1 MISTKRN
8 ASALRRA
15 GVLLG
20 ACALWLCSCTVIG
33 PRSISGGRGAYAEVI
48 NTTEDEQIL
57 GVVVRMRYDETFGM
71 LSVASITASL
81 RFRTQAG
88 TNIGVGDSDN
98 FAGNLVPLSLGVAY
112 EENPTISYLP
122 LSGEAFTRR
131 MLSPISVEE
140 WLLLKTSVR
149 RADLIFDLAISRI
162 NGLRNPLLGDAPPS
176 PEFKRIAELYGKLV
190 DAGVLDYVKDTDAR
204 GENRYFWDLH
214 RYANGYGDNVREF
227 LDLLGIEVEP
237 DGSPILLPLREA
249 VGPSSSA
256 IHIGHRSAYEIL
268 RLFSTGIDVPA
279 DHLEAGIVEPTGSAM
294 AARVPFMRIRSAE
307 GDWWNS
313 RPGESTVAVRHRDR
327 WFYIDETDAQSKKA
341 FVFLQILIGMRLAT
355 DESKQQAPVLTVPVN

>member
-112 EENPTISYLP
+112 EENPTISYIP
-122 LSGEAFTRR
+122 LSGEDFTRR

-140 WLLLKTSVR
+140 WLLLSNAVR
-149 RADLIFDLAISRI
+149 RTDLIFAVAVSRI
-162 NGLRNPLLGDAPPS
+162 NGLRSSLLGDAPRS
-176 PEFKRIAELYGKLV
+176 REFERVTELYGKLV
-190 DAGVLDYVKDTDAR
+190 DAGVLNYAR
-204 GENRYFWDLH
+204 DQGDQGESRYFWDFH
-214 RYANGYGDNVREF
+214 QYANEYRDSVREL
-227 LDLLGIEVEP
+227 LDLLGIEVEL
-237 DGSPILLPLREA
+237 DGSQILLPLRET

-256 IHIGHRSAYEIL
+256 IHIGPRSAYEIF
-268 RLFSTGIDVPA
+268 RLFAAGVDVPA
-279 DHLEAGIVEPTGSAM
+279 DHLEAGIVEPVGSAM
-294 AARVPFMRIRSAE
+294 ASREPFIQIRSE
-307 GDWWNS
+307 ERGWWDS
-313 RPGESTVAVRHRDR
+313 RPDESTVAVRHRDR
-327 WFYIDETDAQSKKA
+327 WFYIDETDTQSKRA
-341 FVFLQILIGMRLAT
+341 FAFLQTLIGMRLAN
-355 DESKQQAPVLTVPVN
+355 DDAKQRAPVLTVPLN